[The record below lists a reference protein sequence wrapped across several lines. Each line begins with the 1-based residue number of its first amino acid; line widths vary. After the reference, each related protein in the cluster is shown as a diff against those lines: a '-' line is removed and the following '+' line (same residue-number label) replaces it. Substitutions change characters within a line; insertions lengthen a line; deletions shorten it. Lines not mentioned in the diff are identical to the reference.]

1 MFYYNLQFGRCED
14 FIYGGCGGNDNRFS
28 TMVECRRACGKE
40 EEKSVCTLP
49 PVTGPCTA
57 YIPSFYFNSKKG
69 QCEEFIYGGCG
80 GNDNRFSTMVE
91 CRRACGR
98 KEEESVCTLP
108 PVTGPCFAHIPSY
121 YFNSKRGQCE
131 QFIYGGCDGN
141 DNRFSTMVE
150 CRRACGKKEEESV
163 CTLPPVT
170 GPCFAHIPSYYFN
183 SKRGQCEEFIYG
195 GCDGNDNRFSTMVE
209 CRRTC
214 GKEEGNTA

>member
-1 MFYYNLQFGRCED
+1 MLSLFIADSQQIARRCELPASTGPCFAHMQMFYYNLQFGRCEE

-57 YIPSFYFNSKKG
+57 YIPSFYFNSKRG
-69 QCEEFIYGGCG
+69 RCEEFIYGGCG

-108 PVTGPCFAHIPSY
+108 PVS
-121 YFNSKRGQCE
+121 
-131 QFIYGGCDGN
+131 
-141 DNRFSTMVE
+141 
-150 CRRACGKKEEESV
+150 
-163 CTLPPVT
+163 